1 MSISCFAGG
10 DHFRNFGVKPRR
22 HAKHEKEIMT
32 ALVGSALVDQGFKL
46 FFLVV
51 DLVDAETQQNTTNG
65 KLIPSTV
72 EHSCN

>member
-1 MSISCFAGG
+1 MSISCFVGG
-10 DHFRNFGVKPRR
+10 DGVKPWR
-22 HAKHEKEIMT
+22 HAKHGKEIMA

-65 KLIPSTV
+65 KLFPPMSST
-72 EHSCN
+72 SCN